1 MPAKDFYHD
10 IVVQAVIKDG
20 WEITHDPFVLSYGGR
35 DLYVDLGAEKQA
47 IAAQKGQQKIAIE
60 IKSFLRQSP
69 VKDLEESVG
78 QYGVYQS
85 ILAEIAPERILYL
98 AVPNRSY
105 EIIFTEKLGQ
115 LIIKRLGIK
124 LVVFDE
130 EKVRIEQWI
139 P

>member
-1 MPAKDFYHD
+1 
-10 IVVQAVIKDG
+10 
-20 WEITHDPFVLSYGGR
+20 
-35 DLYVDLGAEKQA
+35 
-47 IAAQKGQQKIAIE
+47 
-60 IKSFLRQSP
+60 
-69 VKDLEESVG
+69 
-78 QYGVYQS
+78 
-85 ILAEIAPERILYL
+85 LAEIAPERILYL